1 MGEVVFAR
9 VDERLIHGQIM
20 TAIAPS
26 SGANL
31 ILLVDDDAAK
41 DAFMKSIHEA
51 TGSSKGMRARV
62 LSNEE
67 AIKHWKKNRFGNNKV
82 LLITQTIASMHQ
94 LIESGVKVDKLNIG
108 GKSQKPNTVS
118 IINEVSI
125 TSEEFNL
132 LKDLNDNYNT
142 EVYVQALPN
151 MKRVDYK
158 GIVDKFK

>member
-31 ILLVDDDAAK
+31 ILLVDDAAAK
-41 DAFMKSIHEA
+41 DTFMKGIHEA
-51 TGSSKGMRARV
+51 TGSSKGMKARV
-62 LSNEE
+62 LSNQET
-67 AIKHWKKNRFGNNKV
+67 IKHWEKNQFGNNKV
-82 LLITQTIASMHQ
+82 LLITQTIEGMHE
-94 LIESGVKVDKLNIG
+94 LIKAGVKVDKLNVG
-108 GKSQKPNTVS
+108 GKSQKPDTVS

-125 TSEEFNL
+125 TQEEFER
-132 LKDLNDNYNT
+132 LKDLNDNYNV
-142 EVYVQALPN
+142 EIYVQALPN

-158 GIVDKFK
+158 NVVDKFK